1 MRKNRTAY
9 FLIIVFITILGI
21 FYVMINRENKSMS
34 IEEVESKTLEYCKD
48 NNYEDAI
55 TFINKELDGSNSNC
69 TDGKPGTE
77 GLKKLRERILKVKDI
92 N

>member
-21 FYVMINRENKSMS
+21 FYVMINRENNSKT
-34 IEEVESKTLEYCKD
+34 IEEVKSKTLEYCKQ
-48 NNYEDAI
+48 NNYEDAFN
-55 TFINKELDGSNSNC
+55 FINTELSGNENC
-69 TDGKPGTE
+69 SDGKPGTE
-77 GLKKLRERILKVKDI
+77 YLRKLRDRILKVKQI